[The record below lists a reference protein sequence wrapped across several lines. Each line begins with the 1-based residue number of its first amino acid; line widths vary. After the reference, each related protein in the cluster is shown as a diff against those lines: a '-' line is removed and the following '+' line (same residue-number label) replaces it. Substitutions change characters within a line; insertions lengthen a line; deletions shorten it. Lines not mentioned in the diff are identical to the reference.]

1 MDDLISRQAAI
12 KAVLGSNFSACT
24 VYGRSEEGMATAKEL
39 IQAIKNLPSAHPLD
53 PCKTCLHKGKGW
65 DEEPCD
71 GCTQNDSKYEPD
83 NGWIPVSERLPEEG
97 QSCLVTQAV
106 VNGMRIIIIATFT
119 SDLYKF
125 DIYDFAGREGE
136 HGWVRYD
143 DEYGRYYDV
152 DVLAWMPLPDPYKE
166 VE

>member
-1 MDDLISRQAAI
+1 MDDLISRQA
-12 KAVLGSNFSACT
+12 VLNQITASINQFG
-24 VYGRSEEGMATAKEL
+24 GRYTTDQLNMWGLFTQM
-39 IQAIKNLPSAHPLD
+39 ICDLPSAHPLD
-53 PCKTCLHKGKGW
+53 PCETCLHKGNGW

-71 GCTQNDSKYEPD
+71 GCTGTESKYEPD

-106 VNGMRIIIIATFT
+106 VNGMRIVIIATFT

-143 DEYGRYYDV
+143 DEYVRYYDV
-152 DVLAWMPLPDPYKE
+152 DVLAWMPMPDPYKE
-166 VE
+166 EE